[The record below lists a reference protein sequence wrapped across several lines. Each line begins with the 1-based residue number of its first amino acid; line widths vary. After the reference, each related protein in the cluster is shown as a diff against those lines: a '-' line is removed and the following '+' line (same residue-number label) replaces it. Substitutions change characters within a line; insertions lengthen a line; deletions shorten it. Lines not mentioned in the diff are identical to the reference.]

1 MCPRGKGETF
11 SQLIYAATSERS
23 AMCGN
28 QKQLKLNSPCCVQEA
43 PLSVKTW
50 RWCQQVD
57 WGLGVAKGPG
67 AAGCVA
73 FKAVRLLWLSIST
86 KHIESRNKDYLWPF
100 LVCHPRKSDMP
111 CSCVL
116 FLTVVTVLSCAE
128 VTSMMLRLEGSDWQ
142 CSICHVVMKR
152 TNLYFHIEA
161 KHIDSSGHECQQ
173 CGKFCSTLKAL
184 SVHRSKYQHR

>member
-1 MCPRGKGETF
+1 
-11 SQLIYAATSERS
+11 
-23 AMCGN
+23 
-28 QKQLKLNSPCCVQEA
+28 
-43 PLSVKTW
+43 
-50 RWCQQVD
+50 VD
-57 WGLGVAKGPG
+57 LGLGIAKGPG
-67 AAGCVA
+67 AADCVA
-73 FKAVRLLWLSIST
+73 FKAVRLLWLYISM
-86 KHIESRNKDYLWPF
+86 KHTESRNKDYLWPF
-100 LVCHPRKSDMP
+100 LVGHPRKSDMP
-111 CSCVL
+111 CSCIL